1 MNDFNIKKFLV
12 ENKMT
17 RNSRLL
23 SENVSREEEI
33 KKIIDDKV
41 RQWRMDAGAQSV
53 MIDDMPEEAMDA
65 VMKKFRDEAESE
77 LGLNEA
83 ATTPESATW
92 LLVNELIA
100 HYGFD
105 GSFEDGIYTSPQ
117 GFKFKDMGDK
127 IVAELQYGDY
137 GSSREEGEAALD
149 PLVGELE
156 DELNRIGFPY
166 KITTTSRA
174 YFIAINAIDDDMEL

>member
-1 MNDFNIKKFLV
+1 MEEFDYKKFLV
-12 ENKMT
+12 ENRLT
-17 RNSRLL
+17 PNSRLL
-23 SENVSREEEI
+23 
-33 KKIIDDKV
+33 
-41 RQWRMDAGAQSV
+41 
-53 MIDDMPEEAMDA
+53 
-65 VMKKFRDEAESE
+65 
-77 LGLNEA
+77 NEA
-83 ATTPESATW
+83 TTTPESETW

-100 HYGFD
+100 NYGFD

-137 GSSREEGEAALD
+137 GSSREESEAALD

-156 DELNRIGFPY
+156 DELNRIEFPY

-174 YFIAINAIDDDMEL
+174 YFIAIYPLNDDITQNTIDDSTNF

>member
-1 MNDFNIKKFLV
+1 MNDFNIKKFLT

-77 LGLNEA
+77 LGLNE
-83 ATTPESATW
+83 
-92 LLVNELIA
+92 EL
-100 HYGFD
+100 D
-105 GSFEDGIYTSPQ
+105 SFTKE
-117 GFKFKDMGDK
+117 
-127 IVAELQYGDY
+127 EL
-137 GSSREEGEAALD
+137 SALD
-149 PLVGELE
+149 YHEKTGMIPDGMSEEEFDILLSKWRAKHE
-156 DELNRIGFPY
+156 DE
-166 KITTTSRA
+166 
-174 YFIAINAIDDDMEL
+174 DDFTDPAGGSGLDSHI